1 MSGSDVNGRVRIP
14 VIDAPSLQDGVPMV
28 MGAMPAKILTRL
40 FETPKRDSRRKS
52 GYQRELSTARV
63 NKLVDD
69 LQSKRVDLP
78 TAVLLNLRGFK
89 RDRNITLENGHKYL
103 LPLEG
108 PLYVVDGQHRIAA
121 LARLVEDNPAEWSD
135 FRISFIAMLGASERD
150 EMRQF
155 YVVNSTAKSV
165 RTDLALDL
173 LKQQAESDAELMITL
188 TERGEAW
195 KVEAQEITEALCDNS
210 PVWRDRVRFPLEPKG
225 STTIGSAGMVG
236 SLKPLLSTAYFG
248 QISTSN
254 RVRLLD
260 AYWKGIKKVIPE
272 VFDEPE
278 DFNIQKSI
286 GVSVMHSL
294 LIYVIEHI
302 RSKGWSV
309 LDPDSFAMTLEDTL
323 TKLQGDNSE
332 GSPVEGSDFWRVAPD
347 GASGAYS
354 SSAGRRVLLA
364 NLRSRLPE
372 VEVE

>member
-1 MSGSDVNGRVRIP
+1 MAGVDFETRVQIP
-14 VIDAPSLQDGVPMV
+14 VIDATSLQDGVPMV
-28 MGAMPAKILTRL
+28 MGVIPAGILTRL

-78 TAVLLNLRGFK
+78 TAVLLNLRGFEK
-89 RDRNITLENGHKYL
+89 DRNLSIEDGHKYL
-103 LPLEG
+103 CPFDE

-121 LARLVEDNPAEWSD
+121 LARLVDNSPAEWSD
-135 FRISFIAMLGASERD
+135 FEISFIAMLGASERD

-173 LKQQAESDAELMITL
+173 LKQQAESDAELMIKL

-195 KVEAQEITEALCDNS
+195 KVEAQEITETLCDNS
-210 PVWRDRVRFPLEPKG
+210 PVWRDRVRFPLEPKE
-225 STTIGSAGMVG
+225 STTIGSAGMVA

-254 RVRLLD
+254 KVKLLD

-272 VFDEPE
+272 VFDEPS

-309 LDPDSFAMTLEDTL
+309 LDPESFTMTLEGTL
-323 TKLQGDNSE
+323 PKLQGENSE
-332 GSPVEGSDFWRVAPD
+332 GFPVEGGDFWRVAPA

-364 NLRSRLPE
+364 NLRSRLPQ

>member
-1 MSGSDVNGRVRIP
+1 MAGLDGERPIRIP

-28 MGAMPAKILTRL
+28 MGVMPAGVLTRL

-78 TAVLLNLRGFK
+78 TAVLLNLRGFEK
-89 RDRNITLENGHKYL
+89 ERNLFIENGHKYL
-103 LPLEG
+103 CPFEE

-121 LARLVEDNPAEWSD
+121 LARLVEDSPAKWSD
-135 FRISFIAMLGASERD
+135 FAISFIAMLGASERD

-173 LKQQAESDAELMITL
+173 LKQQAESDAGLMITL

-195 KVEAQEITEALCDNS
+195 KVEAQEITEAICDNS

-225 STTIGSAGMVG
+225 STTIGSAGMVA

-248 QISTSN
+248 QISTLN
-254 RVRLLD
+254 RVKLLD

-272 VFDEPE
+272 VFDEPDE
-278 DFNIQKSI
+278 FNIQKSI
-286 GVSVMHSL
+286 GVSVIHSL
-294 LIYVIEHI
+294 LTYVIEHI

-309 LDPDSFAMTLEDTL
+309 LDPNSFAMTLEDAL

-332 GSPVEGSDFWRVAPD
+332 GSPVEGSDFWRVAPA

-364 NLRSRLPE
+364 NLRSRLPQ